1 MNDERSIHF
10 EQRLRKQSTS
20 LAVMQDHSN
29 YNHYQTIMDTNANG
43 EERNFQGY
51 SHPAGIFETSHL
63 DTVDSDDSEDSETDL
78 GTYHEDIDL
87 YDADLRLMDM
97 KLLNRHLKRKGIVK
111 KSKRDEELR
120 KRRRVLSNRGKM

>member
-1 MNDERSIHF
+1 
-10 EQRLRKQSTS
+10 
-20 LAVMQDHSN
+20 
-29 YNHYQTIMDTNANG
+29 MDTNVNG
-43 EERNFQGY
+43 EERNFHEF
-51 SHPAGIFETSHL
+51 SHPTGIFETSHL
-63 DTVDSDDSEDSETDL
+63 DAVDSDDSEDSETEL

-120 KRRRVLSNRGKM
+120 KRRRTLSNRGKM